1 MACKRVSLLKRY
13 LNALSCEIAKESS
26 CFAEMSEKMKLG
38 KATCEDSSAVR
49 GYFEGLKA
57 ARDLLDKEIQIYEE
71 SVLE

>member
-26 CFAEMSEKMKLG
+26 CFAEMSAKMKLG

-49 GYFEGLKA
+49 GYFKGLKA

-71 SVLE
+71 SVLV

>member
-1 MACKRVSLLKRY
+1 MACRRTTLLRRY
-13 LNALSCEIAKESS
+13 LNALTCEIAKESS
-26 CFAEMSEKMKLG
+26 CLGEMSVKIRMG

-71 SVLE
+71 CV